1 MNKDLAAL
9 AREAVAWMKAQSSE
23 TSAELYLSRGED
35 RTLSRREGERDGV
48 EAGETGGAGVRVARD
63 GRVGFASAGGADL
76 AAIKDLYALALE
88 QLPHAAPDRRR
99 AFPGPQTG
107 GEDGPLAATLWDENL
122 FSALWTDIETRLI
135 EAEAAAKS
143 HPGVAKILRCEYG
156 ESRGATVVAGTTGLF
171 ASERG
176 GSASVSLV
184 VAAEDGDEVQL
195 GEGYRAERRAAAL
208 DFAAA
213 GLEAGRRA
221 GSLLGARRVPAGKRA
236 VLFEPWI
243 GGEFLELLAELLSAE
258 EVQGGRSLLA
268 DKIGRRV
275 ASPLVTLRDDPRRHG
290 GLGSCR
296 FDDEGLPTRDKAM
309 IECGVLREYFHD
321 TASAARAGVS
331 ANGCA
336 YRGSYKDMPVPGAS
350 NLYLAPGAVTRDDLI
365 AGTRAGILVSEVLGM
380 HMVDPVSGAFSVG
393 ISGIAIEKGS
403 LTYPVKGAMMSGQ
416 LLDLL
421 AGVDGVA
428 DDLAFQGSLGS
439 PTFRVEALD
448 VA

>member
-1 MNKDLAAL
+1 MSKDLEAL
-9 AREAVAWMKAQSSE
+9 AREAVAWMKAQSSDIA
-23 TSAELYLSRGED
+23 AELYLSRGED

-48 EAGETGGAGVRVARD
+48 EASETEGAGVRVARD

-76 AAIKDLYALALE
+76 AAIKDLYARALE

-99 AFPGPQTG
+99 ALPGPQSG
-107 GEDGPLAATLWDENL
+107 GEDPALAAALWDESL
-122 FSALWTDIETRLI
+122 FSASWDDIEGRLAA
-135 EAEAAAKS
+135 AESAAKS
-143 HPGVAKILRCEYG
+143 QPRVTKIMRVEYG
-156 ESRGATVVAGTTGLF
+156 ESRGITVIAGTSGLF

-176 GSASVSLV
+176 GSASVSLIA
-184 VAAEDGDEVQL
+184 AAEDGAEVQL
-195 GEGYRAERRAAAL
+195 GEGYRAERRAGAL

-213 GLEAGRRA
+213 GREAGRRA
-221 GSLLGARRVPAGKRA
+221 GSLLGARRASPGKRT

-243 GGEFLELLAELLSAE
+243 GSEFLELLAELLSAE

-290 GLGSCR
+290 GLASCL

-309 IECGVLREYFHD
+309 IEAGVLREYFHD

-331 ANGCA
+331 SNGCA
-336 YRGSYKDMPVPGAS
+336 YRGSYKDMPGPGAS
-350 NLYLAPGAVTRDDLI
+350 NLYLAPGTSAREDLI
-365 AGTRAGILVSEVLGM
+365 ADTRDGILVSEVLGM

-393 ISGIAIEKGS
+393 ISGLAIVNGTAS
-403 LTYPVKGAMMSGQ
+403 HPIKGAMMSGQ

-421 AGVDGVA
+421 ARVDGVA
-428 DDLAFQGSLGS
+428 EDLSFEGPLGA
-439 PTFRVEALD
+439 PTFRVASLD
-448 VA
+448 IA